1 MNTTDR
7 PDHPSNIETLDR
19 LRDFPVLAGIPEN
32 EVRWLQEQGEPVRY
46 AVGDVVVRQG
56 GFVPGMYV
64 LFEGRL
70 ANVVEQGGVKRIA
83 MEWSGGEI
91 TGYLPYSRMSTARG
105 NTTVEEP
112 VEGLLIPREIVDEMP
127 AVCPKLTTKLVH
139 SMLDRV
145 REFKANDL
153 QLEKLVSLGKLAAGM
168 AHELNNPSSA
178 ALRNAKLLRETF
190 EAAESAADVLR
201 AGTVSAKT
209 WKLLGT
215 LKELCATHD
224 SSMDMSALERADRED
239 AFCDWLDHCNLDSG
253 LGAQLAGS
261 TLTLEQLAELTTDLN
276 GEQLAAAVTWLA
288 HTASVHALIR
298 DIENASSRVH
308 HMVNAIK
315 GFTYMDRGSAPEP
328 VDIGK
333 GLKDTIG
340 ILSSRIQQKNIQVDL
355 TVSPDLPAITGFG
368 GELNQVWNNLL
379 DNAIDASPENG
390 TVSIKVARKGEDIV
404 VFVTDNGPGIP
415 ADISDRIFEPF
426 FTTKPIGQGSGLG
439 LDVAQRIVNLH
450 RGVMSASSK
459 PGYTEFVVKLP
470 TTG

>member
-1 MNTTDR
+1 
-7 PDHPSNIETLDR
+7 
-19 LRDFPVLAGIPEN
+19 
-32 EVRWLQEQGEPVRY
+32 
-46 AVGDVVVRQG
+46 
-56 GFVPGMYV
+56 
-64 LFEGRL
+64 
-70 ANVVEQGGVKRIA
+70 
-83 MEWSGGEI
+83 
-91 TGYLPYSRMSTARG
+91 
-105 NTTVEEP
+105 
-112 VEGLLIPREIVDEMP
+112 
-127 AVCPKLTTKLVH
+127 
-139 SMLDRV
+139 
-145 REFKANDL
+145 
-153 QLEKLVSLGKLAAGM
+153 
-168 AHELNNPSSA
+168 
-178 ALRNAKLLRETF
+178 
-190 EAAESAADVLR
+190 
-201 AGTVSAKT
+201 
-209 WKLLGT
+209 
-215 LKELCATHD
+215 
-224 SSMDMSALERADRED
+224 
-239 AFCDWLDHCNLDSG
+239 
-253 LGAQLAGS
+253 
-261 TLTLEQLAELTTDLN
+261 
-276 GEQLAAAVTWLA
+276 
-288 HTASVHALIR
+288 
-298 DIENASSRVH
+298 
-308 HMVNAIK
+308 
-315 GFTYMDRGSAPEP
+315 MDRGSAPEP